1 MLLKPSLKFY
11 LIIKPFSR
19 FLWLWFNLINIIP
32 LTRIKTFISN
42 LLINFKDALYGLTQF
57 LATRGSLKAMR
68 NDFYFTYKSF
78 FRSQDIQIFVLAF

>member
-1 MLLKPSLKFY
+1 MLLKPSLKLY

-19 FLWLWFNLINIIP
+19 LWWLWFNLINIIP

-57 LATRGSLKAMR
+57 LETKVSLKAMR

-78 FRSQDIQIFVLAF
+78 FRSQDI